1 MTWHGQMRCSRFRK
15 FTVLIIFYSLAIQ
28 LTYHLFIRIRDIV
41 NDAINGDLTK
51 FRPKQIYSYERGEY
65 NQPKDNPGAEVG
77 DSLDSQPIN
86 VRNLRKALTK
96 AILLEGADEAL
107 ATVRHEAQLAL
118 PSLTFIE
125 STDDDEVQTQQLECA
140 QPGML
145 CGSSNTQRCCD
156 GMTCLFNPAID
167 ASFCVGMVRQ

>member
-1 MTWHGQMRCSRFRK
+1 M
-15 FTVLIIFYSLAIQ
+15 Y
-28 LTYHLFIRIRDIV
+28 RIRDIV
-41 NDAINGDLTK
+41 HDAIKGDLTK
-51 FRPKQIYSYERGEY
+51 FRPKQTYSYERGEY

-96 AILLEGADEAL
+96 AILLEGAEEAL

-118 PSLTFIE
+118 PSMTFIE
-125 STDDDEVQTQQLECA
+125 TTNDDEVLLAQQPEGETTKCA

-145 CGSSNTQRCCD
+145 CGSANAQQCCD
-156 GMTCLFNPAID
+156 GMSCLFNPVID
-167 ASFCVGMVRQ
+167 ASFCVDMEGLQLQ